1 VAKALDPHS
10 SIAALFGTRVRKL
23 REAAG
28 LTQAEVG
35 VLTHVVGSRITQ
47 IERATGAKPTLE
59 LTRALDR
66 ELVADDLLIDLWPYV
81 YRETFPDW
89 SQAFIAYSARAAVIR
104 EYASHAV
111 PGLLQTPEYARAL
124 LSVGHSL
131 RDAEHL
137 EERVAARLDRQI
149 RLTGPGRPQLWIILD
164 EAVLRRPVGG
174 SAVMRGQLEK
184 LLRMAEE
191 PNITVQVLPFDQ
203 GEHGALGGSLTVLVM
218 PDGSEV
224 AYTEGA
230 HHGQL
235 TEEPDEVERF
245 VLTYDHLRAMA
256 LPPLMSLDLIRSVLE
271 ADYRGSR
278 VPSRSD
284 RRRLA
289 QQQLQQ
295 PGGRQLRAGGRRI
308 PRHRPRP

>member
-1 VAKALDPHS
+1 M
-10 SIAALFGTRVRKL
+10 AALFGTRVRKL

-28 LTQAEVG
+28 LTQTEVG
-35 VLTHVVGSRITQ
+35 ARTHVVGSRITQ

-81 YRETFPDW
+81 YREAYPDW

-104 EYASHAV
+104 EYSSHAV

-124 LSVGHSL
+124 LSMGHSL

-137 EERVAARLDRQI
+137 EERVAARLERQN
-149 RLTGPGRPQLWIILD
+149 RLTGPDRPHLWIILD

-184 LLRMAEE
+184 LLRLAEE
-191 PNITVQVLPFDQ
+191 PGITIQVLPFDQ
-203 GEHGALGGSLTVLVM
+203 GAHGALAGSLSLLVM
-218 PDGSEV
+218 PDGTEI

-235 TEEPDEVERF
+235 TEEPEEVEQF

-256 LPPLMSLDLIRSVLE
+256 LPPLMSLELIRSVLE
-271 ADYRGSR
+271 VDYRGSR

-295 PGGRQLRAGGRRI
+295 RGGRQLRAGGGRI
-308 PRHRPRP
+308 PRPRPRP

>member
-1 VAKALDPHS
+1 MAKAIDPQAS
-10 SIAALFGTRVRKL
+10 MAALFGTRVRRL

-28 LTQAEVG
+28 LTQTEVG
-35 VLTHVVGSRITQ
+35 ALTHVVGSRITQ

-59 LTRALDR
+59 LTRSLDR
-66 ELVADDLLIDLWPYV
+66 ELMADDLLIDLLPFV
-81 YRETFPDW
+81 HREAFPDW
-89 SQAFIAYSARAAVIR
+89 SQAFIAYSARAKVIR

-124 LSVGHSL
+124 LSVGYSL

-137 EERVAARLDRQI
+137 EERVTARLDRQN
-149 RLTGPGRPQLWIILD
+149 RLTGPGRPHLWIILD

-174 SAVMRGQLEK
+174 KAVMRRQLEK

-191 PNITVQVLPFDQ
+191 PGVTIQVLPFDQ
-203 GEHGALGGSLTVLVM
+203 GEHGSLGGSLTLLVM

-230 HHGQL
+230 HSGQL

-256 LPPLMSLDLIRSVLE
+256 LPPLMSLALIRSVLE

-278 VPSRSD
+278 VPSRPD

-295 PGGRQLRAGGRRI
+295 PGGRQLRAGGGRI
-308 PRHRPRP
+308 PRPRPRP

>member
-1 VAKALDPHS
+1 M
-10 SIAALFGTRVRKL
+10 AALFGSRVRKL
-23 REAAG
+23 RTAAG
-28 LTQAEVG
+28 FTQTEVG
-35 VLTHVVGSRITQ
+35 TLTHVVGSRIAQ

-81 YRETFPDW
+81 YREAYPDW
-89 SQAFIAYSARAAVIR
+89 SQAFIAYSARAAVLR
-104 EYASHAV
+104 QYSSHAV

-124 LSVGHSL
+124 LSMGHSL

-137 EERVAARLDRQI
+137 EERVAARLERQN
-149 RLTGPGRPQLWIILD
+149 RLTGPDRPYLWIILD

-191 PNITVQVLPFDQ
+191 PDFTVQVLPFDQ
-203 GEHGALGGSLTVLVM
+203 GAHGALAGSLSVLVM
-218 PDGSEV
+218 PDGTEI

-230 HHGQL
+230 HNGQL
-235 TEEPDEVERF
+235 TEEPDEVEQF
-245 VLTYDHLRAMA
+245 FLTYDHLRAMA
-256 LPPLMSLDLIRSVLE
+256 LPPLMSLELIRSVLE
-271 ADYRGSR
+271 VDYRGNR

-295 PGGRQLRAGGRRI
+295 RGGRRLRAGGGRI
-308 PRHRPRP
+308 PRRRPGP

>member
-1 VAKALDPHS
+1 MAKAIDPQAS
-10 SIAALFGTRVRKL
+10 MAALFGSRLRKL
-23 REAAG
+23 RVAAG

-35 VLTHVVGSRITQ
+35 ALAHVVSSRIAQ
-47 IERATGAKPTLE
+47 LERATGAKPTLE
-59 LTRALDR
+59 LTRVLDK
-66 ELVADDLLIDLWPYV
+66 ELVADELLVDLWPYV
-81 YRETFPDW
+81 YREAYPDW
-89 SQAFIAYSARAAVIR
+89 SQAFIAYSARATVIR
-104 EYASHAV
+104 EYSAHAV
-111 PGLLQTPEYARAL
+111 PGLLQTPEYARSL
-124 LSVGHSL
+124 LSMGHSL

-137 EERVAARLDRQI
+137 EERVAARLDRQV
-149 RLTGPGRPQLWIILD
+149 RLTGPDRPELWIVLD

-174 SAVMRGQLEK
+174 AAVMRGQLEK

-191 PNITVQVLPFDQ
+191 PNVTIQVLPFDQ
-203 GEHGALGGSLTVLVM
+203 GGLGALAGSLTVLVM
-218 PDGSEV
+218 PDGTKI

-245 VLTYDHLRAMA
+245 DLTYDQLRAMA

-271 ADYRGSR
+271 VDYRAGSI
-278 VPSRSD
+278 PSRSD

-295 PGGRQLRAGGRRI
+295 RGGRQLRAGGGRI
-308 PRHRPRP
+308 PRRRPRP

>member
-1 VAKALDPHS
+1 M
-10 SIAALFGTRVRKL
+10 AALFGSRVRKL
-23 REAAG
+23 RTAAG
-28 LTQAEVG
+28 LTQTEVG
-35 VLTHVVGSRITQ
+35 TLTHVVGSRIAQ

-81 YRETFPDW
+81 YREAYPDW

-104 EYASHAV
+104 QYSSHAV

-124 LSVGHSL
+124 LSMGHSL

-137 EERVAARLDRQI
+137 EERVAARLERQN
-149 RLTGPGRPQLWIILD
+149 RLTGPDRPHLWIILD

-203 GEHGALGGSLTVLVM
+203 GAHGALAGSLSVLVM
-218 PDGSEV
+218 PDGTEI

-230 HHGQL
+230 HNGQL
-235 TEEPDEVERF
+235 TEEPEEVEQF

-256 LPPLMSLDLIRSVLE
+256 LPPLMSLELIRSVLE
-271 ADYRGSR
+271 VDYRGNR

-295 PGGRQLRAGGRRI
+295 RGGRRLRGGGGRI
-308 PRHRPRP
+308 PRRRPGP

>member
-1 VAKALDPHS
+1 M
-10 SIAALFGTRVRKL
+10 AALFGTRVRKL

-28 LTQAEVG
+28 LTQTEVG
-35 VLTHVVGSRITQ
+35 ARTHVVGSRITQ

-81 YRETFPDW
+81 YREAYPDW

-104 EYASHAV
+104 EYSSHAV

-124 LSVGHSL
+124 LSMGHSL

-137 EERVAARLDRQI
+137 EERVAARLERQN
-149 RLTGPGRPQLWIILD
+149 RLTGPDRPHLWIILD

-184 LLRMAEE
+184 LLRLAEE
-191 PNITVQVLPFDQ
+191 PGITIQVLPFDQ
-203 GEHGALGGSLTVLVM
+203 GAHGALAGSLSLLVM
-218 PDGSEV
+218 PDGTEI

-235 TEEPDEVERF
+235 TEEPEEVERF

-256 LPPLMSLDLIRSVLE
+256 LPPLMSLELIRSVLE
-271 ADYRGSR
+271 VDYRGSR

-295 PGGRQLRAGGRRI
+295 RGGRQLRAGGGRI
-308 PRHRPRP
+308 PRPRPRP

>member
-1 VAKALDPHS
+1 M
-10 SIAALFGTRVRKL
+10 AALFGTRVRKL

-28 LTQAEVG
+28 LTQTEVG
-35 VLTHVVGSRITQ
+35 ARTHVVGSRITQ

-59 LTRALDR
+59 LTRSLDR
-66 ELVADDLLIDLWPYV
+66 ELVADDLLIDLWPFV
-81 YRETFPDW
+81 YREAYPDW

-104 EYASHAV
+104 EYSSHAV

-124 LSVGHSL
+124 LSMGHSL

-137 EERVAARLDRQI
+137 EERVAARLDRQV
-149 RLTGPGRPQLWIILD
+149 RLTGPDRPELWIILD

-184 LLRMAEE
+184 LLRMAKE

-203 GEHGALGGSLTVLVM
+203 GAHGALAGSLSVLVL
-218 PDGSEV
+218 PGGAQV

-256 LPPLMSLDLIRSVLE
+256 LPPLMSLELIRSVLE
-271 ADYRGSR
+271 VDYRGSR

-295 PGGRQLRAGGRRI
+295 RGGRQLRAGGGRI
-308 PRHRPRP
+308 PRRRPGP

>member
-1 VAKALDPHS
+1 M
-10 SIAALFGTRVRKL
+10 AALFGTRVRKL

-28 LTQAEVG
+28 LTQTEVG
-35 VLTHVVGSRITQ
+35 ARTHVVGSRITQ

-81 YRETFPDW
+81 YREAYPDW

-104 EYASHAV
+104 EYSSHAV

-124 LSVGHSL
+124 LSMGHSL

-137 EERVAARLDRQI
+137 EERVAARLDRQV
-149 RLTGPGRPQLWIILD
+149 RLTGRDRPELWIILD

-203 GEHGALGGSLTVLVM
+203 GAHGALAGSLTVLVL
-218 PDGSEV
+218 PDGTQV

-235 TEEPDEVERF
+235 TEEPEEVERF

-256 LPPLMSLDLIRSVLE
+256 LPPLMSLELIRSVLE
-271 ADYRGSR
+271 VDYRGSR

-295 PGGRQLRAGGRRI
+295 RGGRQLRAGGGRI
-308 PRHRPRP
+308 PRRRPGP

>member
-1 VAKALDPHS
+1 MAKAIDPQAS
-10 SIAALFGTRVRKL
+10 MAALFGTRVRKL

-28 LTQAEVG
+28 LTQTEVG
-35 VLTHVVGSRITQ
+35 ARTHVVGSRITQ

-81 YRETFPDW
+81 YREAYPDW

-104 EYASHAV
+104 EYSSHAV

-124 LSVGHSL
+124 LSMGHSL

-137 EERVAARLDRQI
+137 EERVAARLERQN
-149 RLTGPGRPQLWIILD
+149 RLTGPDRPHLWIILD

-184 LLRMAEE
+184 LLRLAEE
-191 PNITVQVLPFDQ
+191 PGITIQVLPFDQ
-203 GEHGALGGSLTVLVM
+203 GAHGALAGSLSLLVM
-218 PDGSEV
+218 PDGTEI

-235 TEEPDEVERF
+235 TEEPEEVERF

-256 LPPLMSLDLIRSVLE
+256 LPPLMSLELIRSVLE
-271 ADYRGSR
+271 VDYRGSR

-295 PGGRQLRAGGRRI
+295 RGGRQLRAGGGRI
-308 PRHRPRP
+308 PRPRPRP

>member
-1 VAKALDPHS
+1 MAKALDPHS

-174 SAVMRGQLEK
+174 SGVMCGQLEK

-235 TEEPDEVERF
+235 TEEPDEIETHRTAIQQAIAKGGPSAYAVRHDRIER
-245 VLTYDHLRAMA
+245 TW
-256 LPPLMSLDLIRSVLE
+256 P
-271 ADYRGSR
+271 
-278 VPSRSD
+278 
-284 RRRLA
+284 
-289 QQQLQQ
+289 
-295 PGGRQLRAGGRRI
+295 
-308 PRHRPRP
+308 

>member
-1 VAKALDPHS
+1 M
-10 SIAALFGTRVRKL
+10 AALFGTRVRKL

-28 LTQAEVG
+28 LTQTEVG
-35 VLTHVVGSRITQ
+35 ARTHVVGSRITQ

-81 YRETFPDW
+81 YREAYPDW

-104 EYASHAV
+104 EYSSHAV

-124 LSVGHSL
+124 LSMGHSL

-137 EERVAARLDRQI
+137 EERVAARLDRQV
-149 RLTGPGRPQLWIILD
+149 RLTGPDRPELWIILD

-203 GEHGALGGSLTVLVM
+203 GAHGALAGSLTVLVL
-218 PDGSEV
+218 PDGTQV

-235 TEEPDEVERF
+235 TEEPEEVERF

-271 ADYRGSR
+271 VDYRGSR

-295 PGGRQLRAGGRRI
+295 RGGRQLRAGGGPI
-308 PRHRPRP
+308 PRRRPGP

>member
-1 VAKALDPHS
+1 MAKAIDPQS
-10 SIAALFGTRVRKL
+10 SMAALFGSRLRKL
-23 REAAG
+23 RVAAG

-35 VLTHVVGSRITQ
+35 ALAHVVSSRIAQ
-47 IERATGAKPTLE
+47 LERATGAKPTLE
-59 LTRALDR
+59 LTRVLDK

-81 YRETFPDW
+81 YREAFPDW

-104 EYASHAV
+104 EYASHVV

-124 LSVGHSL
+124 LSVGHTL

-137 EERVAARLDRQI
+137 EERLAARLDRQV
-149 RLTGPGRPQLWIILD
+149 RLTGPDRPELWIILD

-174 SAVMRGQLEK
+174 AAVMRGQLEK

-191 PNITVQVLPFDQ
+191 PNVTIQVLPFDQ
-203 GEHGALGGSLTVLVM
+203 GAHGSLGGSLTVLVM
-218 PDGSEV
+218 PDGTEI

-230 HHGQL
+230 HYGQL

-245 VLTYDHLRAMA
+245 ALTYDQLRAMA
-256 LPPLMSLDLIRSVLE
+256 LPPLMSLAMIRSVLE
-271 ADYRGSR
+271 ADTRAAS

-295 PGGRQLRAGGRRI
+295 PGGRQLRAGGGRI
-308 PRHRPRP
+308 PRRRPRP

>member
-1 VAKALDPHS
+1 M
-10 SIAALFGTRVRKL
+10 RKL

-28 LTQAEVG
+28 LTQTEVG
-35 VLTHVVGSRITQ
+35 ARTHVVGSRITQ

-81 YRETFPDW
+81 YREAYPDW

-104 EYASHAV
+104 QYSSHAV

-124 LSVGHSL
+124 LSMGHSL

-137 EERVAARLDRQI
+137 EERVAARLDRQV
-149 RLTGPGRPQLWIILD
+149 RLTGPDRPELWIILD

-203 GEHGALGGSLTVLVM
+203 GAHGALAGSLSVLVL
-218 PDGSEV
+218 PDGAQV

-230 HHGQL
+230 HNGQL

-256 LPPLMSLDLIRSVLE
+256 LPPLMSLELIRSVLE
-271 ADYRGSR
+271 VDYRGNR

-295 PGGRQLRAGGRRI
+295 RGGRRLRAGGGRI
-308 PRHRPRP
+308 PRRRPGP

>member
-1 VAKALDPHS
+1 MAKAIDPQAS
-10 SIAALFGTRVRKL
+10 MAALFGSRLRKL
-23 REAAG
+23 RVAAG

-35 VLTHVVGSRITQ
+35 ALAHVVSSRIAQ
-47 IERATGAKPTLE
+47 LERATGAKPTLE
-59 LTRALDR
+59 LTRVLDK

-81 YRETFPDW
+81 YREAFPDW

-104 EYASHAV
+104 EYASHVV

-124 LSVGHSL
+124 LSVGHTL

-137 EERVAARLDRQI
+137 EERLAARLDRQV
-149 RLTGPGRPQLWIILD
+149 RLTGPDRPELWIILD

-174 SAVMRGQLEK
+174 AAVMRGQLEK

-191 PNITVQVLPFDQ
+191 PNVTIQVLPFDQ
-203 GEHGALGGSLTVLVM
+203 GAHGSLGGSLTVLVM
-218 PDGSEV
+218 PDGTEI

-230 HHGQL
+230 HYGQL

-245 VLTYDHLRAMA
+245 ALTYDQLRAMA
-256 LPPLMSLDLIRSVLE
+256 LPPLMSLAMIRSVLE
-271 ADYRGSR
+271 ADTRAAS

-295 PGGRQLRAGGRRI
+295 PGGRQLRAGGGRI
-308 PRHRPRP
+308 PRRRPRP

>member
-1 VAKALDPHS
+1 MAKAIDPQAS
-10 SIAALFGTRVRKL
+10 MAALFGTRVRKL

-28 LTQAEVG
+28 LTQTEVG
-35 VLTHVVGSRITQ
+35 ARTHVVGSRITQ

-59 LTRALDR
+59 LTRSLDR
-66 ELVADDLLIDLWPYV
+66 ELVADDLLIDLWPFV
-81 YRETFPDW
+81 YREAYPDW

-104 EYASHAV
+104 EYSSHAV

-124 LSVGHSL
+124 LSMGHSL

-137 EERVAARLDRQI
+137 EERVAARLDRQV
-149 RLTGPGRPQLWIILD
+149 RLTGPDRPELWIILD

-184 LLRMAEE
+184 LLRMAKE

-203 GEHGALGGSLTVLVM
+203 GAHGALAGSLSVLVL
-218 PDGSEV
+218 PGGAQV

-256 LPPLMSLDLIRSVLE
+256 LPPLMSLELIRSVLE
-271 ADYRGSR
+271 VDYRGSR

-295 PGGRQLRAGGRRI
+295 RGGRQLRAGGGRI
-308 PRHRPRP
+308 PRRRPGP

>member
-1 VAKALDPHS
+1 M
-10 SIAALFGTRVRKL
+10 AALFGTRVRKL

-28 LTQAEVG
+28 LTQTEVG
-35 VLTHVVGSRITQ
+35 ARTHVVGSRITQ

-81 YRETFPDW
+81 YREAYPDW

-104 EYASHAV
+104 EYSSHAV

-124 LSVGHSL
+124 LSMGHSL

-137 EERVAARLDRQI
+137 EERVAARLDRQV
-149 RLTGPGRPQLWIILD
+149 RLTGPDRPELWIILD

-174 SAVMRGQLEK
+174 SAVMRGQLKK

-203 GEHGALGGSLTVLVM
+203 GAHGALAGSLTVLVL
-218 PDGSEV
+218 PDGIQV

-235 TEEPDEVERF
+235 TEEPEEVERF

-256 LPPLMSLDLIRSVLE
+256 LPPLMSLELIRSVLE
-271 ADYRGSR
+271 VDYRGSR

-295 PGGRQLRAGGRRI
+295 RGGRQLRAGGGRI
-308 PRHRPRP
+308 PRRRPGP

>member
-1 VAKALDPHS
+1 MAKAIDPQAS
-10 SIAALFGTRVRKL
+10 MAALFGTRVRKL

-28 LTQAEVG
+28 LTQTEVG
-35 VLTHVVGSRITQ
+35 ARTHVVGSRITQ

-59 LTRALDR
+59 LTRSLDR

-81 YRETFPDW
+81 YREAYPDW
-89 SQAFIAYSARAAVIR
+89 SQAFIAYSARAALIR
-104 EYASHAV
+104 EYSSHAV

-124 LSVGHSL
+124 LSMGHSL

-137 EERVAARLDRQI
+137 EERVAARLERQN
-149 RLTGPGRPQLWIILD
+149 RLTGPDRPHLWIILD

-174 SAVMRGQLEK
+174 AAVMRGQLEK
-184 LLRMAEE
+184 LLRLAEE
-191 PNITVQVLPFDQ
+191 PNITIQVLPFDQ
-203 GEHGALGGSLTVLVM
+203 GAHGALAGSLSLLVM
-218 PDGSEV
+218 PDGAEI

-230 HHGQL
+230 HNGQL
-235 TEEPDEVERF
+235 TEEPDEVEQF

-256 LPPLMSLDLIRSVLE
+256 LPPLMSLELIRSVLE
-271 ADYRGSR
+271 VDYRGNR

-295 PGGRQLRAGGRRI
+295 RGGRQLRAGGGRI
-308 PRHRPRP
+308 PRPRPRP

>member
-1 VAKALDPHS
+1 MTKPIDPQS
-10 SIAALFGTRVRKL
+10 SMAALFGSRVRKL
-23 REAAG
+23 RTAAG
-28 LTQAEVG
+28 LTQTDVG
-35 VLTHVVGSRITQ
+35 ALTHVVGSRIAQ

-59 LTRALDR
+59 LTRAIDR
-66 ELVADDLLIDLWPYV
+66 ALVADDLLIDLWPYV
-81 YRETFPDW
+81 YREAYPDW
-89 SQAFIAYSARAAVIR
+89 SRAFIAHSARATVIR
-104 EYASHAV
+104 QYSSHAV

-124 LSVGHSL
+124 LSMGHSL
-131 RDAEHL
+131 RDDEHL
-137 EERVAARLDRQI
+137 EERVAARLDRQV
-149 RLTGPGRPQLWIILD
+149 RLTGPDRPELWIVLD

-203 GEHGALGGSLTVLVM
+203 GAHGALVGSLTVLVM
-218 PDGSEV
+218 PDGARI

-235 TEEPDEVERF
+235 TEEPDEVEQF
-245 VLTYDHLRAMA
+245 ALTYDQLRAMA

-271 ADYRGSR
+271 VDYRAGSI
-278 VPSRSD
+278 PSRSD
-284 RRRLA
+284 HRRVA

-295 PGGRQLRAGGRRI
+295 RGGRRLRAGGGRI
-308 PRHRPRP
+308 PRRRPRP

>member
-1 VAKALDPHS
+1 M
-10 SIAALFGTRVRKL
+10 AALFGTRVRKL

-28 LTQAEVG
+28 LTQTEVG
-35 VLTHVVGSRITQ
+35 ARTHVVGSRITQ

-81 YRETFPDW
+81 YREAYPDW

-104 EYASHAV
+104 QYSSHAV

-124 LSVGHSL
+124 LSTGHSL

-137 EERVAARLDRQI
+137 EERVAARLDRQV
-149 RLTGPGRPQLWIILD
+149 RLTGPDRPELWIILD

-203 GEHGALGGSLTVLVM
+203 GAHGALAGSLTVLVL
-218 PDGSEV
+218 PDGTQV

-235 TEEPDEVERF
+235 TEEPEEVERF

-256 LPPLMSLDLIRSVLE
+256 LPPLMSLELIRSVLE
-271 ADYRGSR
+271 VDYRGSR

-295 PGGRQLRAGGRRI
+295 RGGRRLRAGGGRI
-308 PRHRPRP
+308 PRRRPGP

>member
-1 VAKALDPHS
+1 M
-10 SIAALFGTRVRKL
+10 AALFGSRVRKL
-23 REAAG
+23 RMAAG
-28 LTQAEVG
+28 LTQTEVG
-35 VLTHVVGSRITQ
+35 ALTHVVGSRIAQ

-81 YRETFPDW
+81 YREAFPNW
-89 SQAFIAYSARAAVIR
+89 SQAFIAYSARASVIR
-104 EYASHAV
+104 EYASHVV
-111 PGLLQTPEYARAL
+111 PGLLQTSEYARAL

-137 EERVAARLDRQI
+137 EERLAARLDRQV
-149 RLTGPGRPQLWIILD
+149 RLTGPDRPELWIILD

-174 SAVMRGQLEK
+174 SAVMRCQLEK

-191 PNITVQVLPFDQ
+191 PGITIQVLPFDQ
-203 GEHGALGGSLTVLVM
+203 GEHGALGGSLTLLVM
-218 PDGSEV
+218 SDGTEV

-235 TEEPDEVERF
+235 TEEPYEVRRF
-245 VLTYDHLRAMA
+245 VLTYDQLRAMA

-278 VPSRSD
+278 IPSRSD

-295 PGGRQLRAGGRRI
+295 PGRRQLRTGGGRI
-308 PRHRPRP
+308 PRRRPRP

>member
-1 VAKALDPHS
+1 MAKAIDPQS
-10 SIAALFGTRVRKL
+10 SMAALFGSRVRKL
-23 REAAG
+23 RTAAG
-28 LTQAEVG
+28 LTQTEVG
-35 VLTHVVGSRITQ
+35 TLTHVVGSRIAQ

-81 YRETFPDW
+81 YREAYPDW
-89 SQAFIAYSARAAVIR
+89 SRAFIAYSARASVIR
-104 EYASHAV
+104 QYASHAV
-111 PGLLQTPEYARAL
+111 PGLLQTPEYARTL
-124 LSVGHSL
+124 LSFGHSL
-131 RDAEHL
+131 RDADHL
-137 EERVAARLDRQI
+137 EERIAARLDRQV
-149 RLTGPGRPQLWIILD
+149 RLTGPDRPELWIILD

-184 LLRMAEE
+184 LLKMAEE
-191 PNITVQVLPFDQ
+191 PNITLQVLPFDQ
-203 GEHGALGGSLTVLVM
+203 GAHGALAGSLSVLVM
-218 PDGSEV
+218 PDGSKV

-235 TEEPDEVERF
+235 TEEPDEVEQF
-245 VLTYDHLRAMA
+245 VLVYDRLRAMA

-271 ADYRGSR
+271 ADYRAAS

-289 QQQLQQ
+289 QEQLQQ
-295 PGGRQLRAGGRRI
+295 RGGRRLRGGGGRI
-308 PRHRPRP
+308 PRRRPRP

>member
-1 VAKALDPHS
+1 MAKAIDPQAS
-10 SIAALFGTRVRKL
+10 MAALFGSRLRKL
-23 REAAG
+23 RVAAG

-35 VLTHVVGSRITQ
+35 ELAHVVSSRIAQ
-47 IERATGAKPTLE
+47 LERATGAKPTLE
-59 LTRALDR
+59 LTRTLDK

-81 YRETFPDW
+81 YREAFPDW

-104 EYASHAV
+104 QYASHVV

-124 LSVGHSL
+124 LSVGHTL
-131 RDAEHL
+131 RDSEHL
-137 EERVAARLDRQI
+137 EERLAARLDRQV
-149 RLTGPGRPQLWIILD
+149 RLTGPDRPELWIILD

-174 SAVMRGQLEK
+174 AAVMRGQLEK

-191 PNITVQVLPFDQ
+191 PGVTIQVLPFDQ
-203 GEHGALGGSLTVLVM
+203 GAHGSLGGSLTVLVM
-218 PDGSEV
+218 PDGTEI

-230 HHGQL
+230 HYGQL

-245 VLTYDHLRAMA
+245 VLTYDQLRAMA
-256 LPPLMSLDLIRSVLE
+256 LPPLMSLAMIRSVLE
-271 ADYRGSR
+271 ADTRAASA
-278 VPSRSD
+278 PSRSD

-295 PGGRQLRAGGRRI
+295 PGGRRLRAGGGRI
-308 PRHRPRP
+308 PRRRPRP

>member
-1 VAKALDPHS
+1 M
-10 SIAALFGTRVRKL
+10 AALFGSRVRKL
-23 REAAG
+23 RTAAG
-28 LTQAEVG
+28 LTQTEVG
-35 VLTHVVGSRITQ
+35 TLTHVIGSRIAQ

-81 YRETFPDW
+81 YREAYPDW

-104 EYASHAV
+104 EYSSHAV

-124 LSVGHSL
+124 LSMGHSL

-137 EERVAARLDRQI
+137 EERVAARLERQN
-149 RLTGPGRPQLWIILD
+149 RLTGPDRPELWIILD

-174 SAVMRGQLEK
+174 SAVMRGQLTK

-191 PNITVQVLPFDQ
+191 PNITIQVLPFDQ
-203 GEHGALGGSLTVLVM
+203 GAHGALAGSLTVLVL
-218 PDGSEV
+218 PDGAQV

-256 LPPLMSLDLIRSVLE
+256 LPPLMSLELIRSVLE
-271 ADYRGSR
+271 VDYRGSR

-295 PGGRQLRAGGRRI
+295 RGGRQLRAGGGRI
-308 PRHRPRP
+308 PRRRPGP

>member
-1 VAKALDPHS
+1 MAKAIDPQS
-10 SIAALFGTRVRKL
+10 SMAALFGSRVRKL
-23 REAAG
+23 RTAAG
-28 LTQAEVG
+28 LTQTDVG
-35 VLTHVVGSRITQ
+35 ALTHVVGSRIAQ

-59 LTRALDR
+59 LTRALDK
-66 ELVADDLLIDLWPYV
+66 ELVADDLLVDLWPYV
-81 YRETFPDW
+81 YREAFPNW

-104 EYASHAV
+104 EYAAHAV
-111 PGLLQTPEYARAL
+111 PGLLQTPEYAKAL

-137 EERVAARLDRQI
+137 EERLAARLDRQV
-149 RLTGPGRPQLWIILD
+149 RLTGPDRPEMWIILD

-184 LLRMAEE
+184 LIRMAQE
-191 PNITVQVLPFDQ
+191 PGITVQVLPFDQ

-218 PDGSEV
+218 PDGTEV

-278 VPSRSD
+278 IPSRSD

-295 PGGRQLRAGGRRI
+295 PGGRQLRAGGGRI
-308 PRHRPRP
+308 PRRRPRP